1 MPYGRWGKI
10 MDDTADP
17 ALLERLR
24 ALAPHDLDALL
35 ICAVPRHPDPELL
48 AALAAPLSVAA
59 LTARLGILR
68 RLLPTLL
75 EASDSPAGHRI
86 VLARRQEVVAVVR
99 ELALERW
106 RALHERAAEHCARCA
121 MSAGPRAHEWQAW
134 EVHHLF
140 AAEHED
146 RHARLD
152 AAFRRCL
159 RARDEPGCE
168 SLIAAAED
176 GDTAD
181 EPLVLLCRGLVA
193 TELTRD
199 WGMAE
204 AHLQRVLDCSV
215 HSPSLQARALQALAI
230 LDRLQGRYEAALARL
245 DRACSLV
252 EGGAD
257 LRTLA
262 TALNTRGTVTTE
274 GWMHRC
280 ILQTSLQVARECL
293 LKAVKIY
300 ATLHDRQAELSVW
313 NNLGILDK
321 ELGDLELALADYR
334 EALRLVPLDQRYVQA
349 ALLNNIA
356 EVDMLLGR
364 LVEAQVAYTE
374 VLRLWQETGGPFEV
388 SEAILN
394 LGVVQERQGFYTTAI
409 QSYRQAIAAVES
421 LRAQLKAEESRTG
434 FLGKSLAPYERLI
447 ALCLREPGGEAEAFE
462 VVERAK
468 ARAFIELLAGKPL
481 RPPEA
486 VPSAMLAREASLRQA
501 LGTLYAM
508 HLHAGALGPGAARV
522 ASLETELEDLY
533 RRMRRLDAQYAG
545 SRSVE
550 PLSLAE
556 VQQRLPASAALLE
569 YFSTGEELGC
579 FVIGHDTVTARLLP
593 GAMELVR
600 RYLEAGGNLVSLGGA
615 AGSGDAVP
623 ATWSELADVL
633 LAPIQGTL
641 VGVERLY
648 LAPHGPLHY
657 LPLHAFGVAPLL
669 ERYRVAYTPSASVLL
684 RERVSEPDTR
694 ADLLPGCLAL
704 GFAGADL
711 RYAEL
716 EATHVAKLTGGV
728 ALVGSAASGAALLEQ
743 GPRFRILHLACHG
756 VFNPQAPLAS
766 GLLLAG
772 GKLDAMTVL
781 QRLRLCAD
789 LVVLSACDTG
799 QAEIQRGDE
808 LMGVARSFLYA
819 GAASV
824 LVSLW
829 PVDDLATALLMDRFY
844 RAYLP
849 LPPGPDSAADAL
861 RQAQLALRAMPAGE
875 ALPLAGAMG
884 VVLAAADA
892 DEGTDVDG
900 TDVQPPRRVPLL
912 ASSVRGTLTAEQRGP
927 EGWAIHS
934 ITACPYADPFYWA
947 AFVLIRG

>member
-1 MPYGRWGKI
+1 

-17 ALLERLR
+17 ALLKRLR
-24 ALAPHDLDALL
+24 ALAPDDLDALL
-35 ICAVPRHPDPELL
+35 ICAMPRNPDPELL
-48 AALAAPLSVAA
+48 AALAAPLSLAA
-59 LTARLGILR
+59 LNARLATLLP
-68 RLLPTLL
+68 LLPTLL
-75 EASDSPAGHRI
+75 EASESPAGHRI
-86 VLARRQEVVAVVR
+86 VPIQREQLVAVVR
-99 ELALERW
+99 ELALDRW
-106 RALHERAAEHCARCA
+106 RALHERAAEHCARCVTN
-121 MSAGPRAHEWQAW
+121 AGPRAQEWQAW

-159 RARDEPGCE
+159 RARDEAGCE
-168 SLIAAAED
+168 SLIAAAEE

-193 TELTRD
+193 TELSRD

-204 AHLQRVLDCSV
+204 AHLQRVLDRSA
-215 HSPSLQARALQALAI
+215 HSPSLHARALQALGI
-230 LDRLQGRYEAALARL
+230 LDRLQGRYEAALIRL
-245 DRACSLV
+245 ERACSLV
-252 EGGAD
+252 EGGDD

-262 TALNTRGTVTTE
+262 TALNTRGLVTTE
-274 GWMHRC
+274 GWMHRR
-280 ILQTSLQVARECL
+280 LPQTSLHLARTCL
-293 LKAVKIY
+293 VRAIGLYKD
-300 ATLHDRQAELSVW
+300 LNEQQAELSVW
-313 NNLGILDK
+313 NNLGILDQ
-321 ELGDLELALADYR
+321 ELGQPEAALADYR
-334 EALRLVPLDQRYVQA
+334 EALRLVPPNHSFIQA

-356 EVDMLLGR
+356 AVDTLLGR
-364 LVEAQVAYTE
+364 LSAAQQSYTE
-374 VLRLWQETGGPFEV
+374 VLRLWQETGGPFETM
-388 SEAILN
+388 EALLN
-394 LGVVQERQGFYTTAI
+394 LGSVQECRGFYTVAV

-421 LRAQLKAEESRTG
+421 LRAQLKAEEARTG

-447 ALCLREPGGEAEAFE
+447 ALYLRELGGEGDAFE

-486 VPSAMLAREASLRQA
+486 VPPAMLEREATLRQA
-501 LGTLYAM
+501 LGKLYAM
-508 HLHAGALGPGAARV
+508 HLNAGAPGPGAARV

-556 VQQRLPASAALLE
+556 VQQRLPASVALLE
-569 YFSTGEELGC
+569 YFSTGDEFGC
-579 FVIGHDTVTARLLP
+579 FVIGRDTVTARLLP
-593 GAMELVR
+593 GAMTTVR
-600 RYLEAGGNLVSLGGA
+600 RYLEAGGNLVSLGRA
-615 AGSGDAVP
+615 AGSGDAAP
-623 ATWSELADVL
+623 ATWSQLADVL

-648 LAPHGPLHY
+648 VAPHGPLHY
-657 LPLHAFGVAPLL
+657 LPLHALGVTPLL

-684 RERVSEPDTR
+684 REHAPEPDTR

-716 EATHVAKLTGGV
+716 EAVHTAKLTDGV
-728 ALVGSAASGAALLEQ
+728 ALVGPAASGEALLEQ

-756 VFNPQAPLAS
+756 TFNPQAPLAS

-781 QRLRLCAD
+781 QRLRLRAD

-844 RAYLP
+844 RAYLV

-861 RQAQLALRAMPAGE
+861 RHAQLALRVMSAGE
-875 ALPLAGAMG
+875 ALALAVAMG
-884 VVLAAADA
+884 VTPAAADA

-900 TDVQPPRRVPLL
+900 TDVQVPRTVPLP
-912 ASSVRGTLTAEQRGP
+912 AAAVRGILTSEQRSP
-927 EGWAIHS
+927 ERKLIHS
-934 ITACPYADPFYWA
+934 TTACPYGDPFYWA

>member
-1 MPYGRWGKI
+1 MQAIGIYK
-10 MDDTADP
+10 
-17 ALLERLR
+17 
-24 ALAPHDLDALL
+24 DL
-35 ICAVPRHPDPELL
+35 
-48 AALAAPLSVAA
+48 
-59 LTARLGILR
+59 
-68 RLLPTLL
+68 
-75 EASDSPAGHRI
+75 
-86 VLARRQEVVAVVR
+86 
-99 ELALERW
+99 
-106 RALHERAAEHCARCA
+106 
-121 MSAGPRAHEWQAW
+121 
-134 EVHHLF
+134 
-140 AAEHED
+140 
-146 RHARLD
+146 
-152 AAFRRCL
+152 
-159 RARDEPGCE
+159 
-168 SLIAAAED
+168 
-176 GDTAD
+176 
-181 EPLVLLCRGLVA
+181 
-193 TELTRD
+193 
-199 WGMAE
+199 
-204 AHLQRVLDCSV
+204 
-215 HSPSLQARALQALAI
+215 
-230 LDRLQGRYEAALARL
+230 
-245 DRACSLV
+245 
-252 EGGAD
+252 
-257 LRTLA
+257 
-262 TALNTRGTVTTE
+262 N
-274 GWMHRC
+274 
-280 ILQTSLQVARECL
+280 
-293 LKAVKIY
+293 
-300 ATLHDRQAELSVW
+300 DRQAELSVW

-321 ELGDLELALADYR
+321 ELCQPEVALADYR
-334 EALRLVPLDQRYVQA
+334 EALRLVLPNRPFIQA

-356 EVDMLLGR
+356 AVDMLLGR
-364 LVEAQVAYTE
+364 FGAAHDSYTE
-374 VLRLWQETGGPFEV
+374 VLRLWQETGGPMET
-388 SEAILN
+388 SEALLN
-394 LGVVQERQGFYTTAI
+394 LGAVQERQGRTTEAVEN
-409 QSYRQAIAAVES
+409 YRQAIAAVES
-421 LRAQLKAEESRTG
+421 LRAQLKAEEARTG

-447 ALCLREPGGEAEAFE
+447 VLYLREPGGEAKAFE

-486 VPSAMLAREASLRQA
+486 VPAAMLEREASLRRA

-508 HLHAGALGPGAARV
+508 HMHAGASGPGAARV
-522 ASLETELEDLY
+522 ALLETELEDLY

-556 VQQRLPASAALLE
+556 VQQRLPASVALLE

-579 FVIGHDTVTARLLP
+579 FVISRDAVTARLLP
-593 GAMELVR
+593 GAMALVR
-600 RYLEAGGNLVSLGGA
+600 RYLEAGGNLVSLGRV
-615 AGSGDAVP
+615 AGRGDAIP
-623 ATWSELADVL
+623 ATWPELADVL
-633 LAPIQGTL
+633 LAPLQGAL

-657 LPLHAFGVAPLL
+657 LPLHALGVTPLL
-669 ERYRVAYTPSASVLL
+669 GRYRVAYTPSASVLV
-684 RERVSEPDTR
+684 RERVSEPEAR

-716 EATHVAKLTGGV
+716 EATHVATLTGGV
-728 ALVGSAASGAALLEQ
+728 ACVGPAASGELLLEQ

-781 QRLRLCAD
+781 QRLRLRAD

-875 ALPLAGAMG
+875 ALALAGAMG
-884 VVLAAADA
+884 VTPAAE
-892 DEGTDVDG
+892 DEDDGTDVDG
-900 TDVQPPRRVPLL
+900 TDAQVPRRAPLL
-912 ASSVRGTLTAEQRGP
+912 ASSVRGTLTAEQRSP
-927 EGWAIHS
+927 EGRVIHS
-934 ITACPYADPFYWA
+934 TTACPYADPFYWA

>member
-1 MPYGRWGKI
+1 

-17 ALLERLR
+17 VLLVRLR
-24 ALAPHDLDALL
+24 ALAPDDLDALL
-35 ICAVPRHPDPELL
+35 ICAVPRHPDSKLL

-59 LTARLGILR
+59 LNARLATLR
-68 RLLPTLL
+68 PLLPTLL
-75 EASDSPAGHRI
+75 EAFESPARHRI
-86 VLARRQEVVAVVR
+86 VPTQRQQVVAVVR

-106 RALHERAAEHCARCA
+106 RALHERAAEH
-121 MSAGPRAHEWQAW
+121 SASYAAGSKGAEEWQTH
-134 EVHHLF
+134 EIHHLW

-146 RHARLD
+146 RYARLD
-152 AAFRRCL
+152 MAFRARL
-159 RARDEPGCE
+159 RARDNNGCE
-168 SLIAAAED
+168 SLITAAESVGPVD
-176 GDTAD
+176 D
-181 EPLVLLCRGLVA
+181 PFLLLCRGRIA
-193 TELTRD
+193 TELSRD
-199 WGMAE
+199 WGIAE
-204 AHLQRVLDCSV
+204 IHLQRALDQSA

-230 LDRLQGRYEAALARL
+230 LDRFQGRYPAALVRL
-245 DRACSLV
+245 ERACSLV
-252 EGGAD
+252 DGGTD
-257 LRTLA
+257 FRTLA

-274 GWMHRC
+274 GWIHRC
-280 ILQTSLQVARECL
+280 IPQTSLQVARECL
-293 LKAVKIY
+293 LRAVKIY
-300 ATLHDRQAELSVW
+300 ASLDDRQAELSVW

-356 EVDMLLGR
+356 EVDMLLGH
-364 LVEAQVAYTE
+364 LVEAQVSYTE
-374 VLRLWQETGGPFEV
+374 VLRLWQETGGPFET
-388 SEAILN
+388 SEALLN
-394 LGVVQERQGFYTTAI
+394 LGAVQERQGFYTDAA

-447 ALCLREPGGEAEAFE
+447 ALCLHQPGGEVEAFG
-462 VVERAK
+462 VAERAK

-486 VPSAMLAREASLRQA
+486 VPAEMLSREASLRQA

-508 HLHAGALGPGAARV
+508 HLHAGAPGPGAARV
-522 ASLETELEDLY
+522 AALETELEELY

-550 PLSLAE
+550 PLSLTE

-579 FVIGHDTVTARLLP
+579 FVIDRDEVTARLLP
-593 GAMELVR
+593 GATAVVR
-600 RYLEAGGNLVSLGGA
+600 RYLEVGGNLVSLGRVL
-615 AGSGDAVP
+615 GSGDAVL
-623 ATWSELADVL
+623 ATWLELAEL
-633 LAPIQGTL
+633 LLTPIQEAL

-648 LAPHGPLHY
+648 VAPHGPLHY
-657 LPLHAFGVAPLL
+657 LPLHALGLVPLL

-684 RERVSEPDTR
+684 REHVQELDART
-694 ADLLPGCLAL
+694 DLLPGCLAL
-704 GFAGADL
+704 GFGGADL
-711 RYAEL
+711 RHAEL
-716 EATHVAKLTGGV
+716 EATHVATLTGGV
-728 ALVGSAASGAALLEQ
+728 ALVGPAASGEALLEQ

-808 LMGVARSFLYA
+808 LMGVARAFLYA

-844 RAYLP
+844 RAYLL
-849 LPPGPDSAADAL
+849 LPTGPDGAAEAL
-861 RQAQLALRAMPAGE
+861 RQALLALRAMDAGE
-875 ALPLAGAMG
+875 ALAIAAAMG
-884 VVLAAADA
+884 VMLAAR
-892 DEGTDVDG
+892 DEDLGIAVAETDGHLPLVVRLPAATLRG
-900 TDVQPPRRVPLL
+900 APPGGR
-912 ASSVRGTLTAEQRGP
+912 SGP
-927 EGWAIHS
+927 EGGALHS
-934 ITACPYADPFYWA
+934 SAACPYADPFYWA